1 MAIFNSYVSL
11 PEGTW
16 SPANW
21 SKIPCSVPIHRDPKI
36 SWAQGNSLHWCHR
49 WSPAN
54 VGSSHQSSDVHN
66 RNSQVEIVSK
76 WEIARGLPLE
86 QKKSLAGPLSSFFF
100 VLQLSHH
107 PRPCAI
113 LWPPLATGRLLQGP
127 FGIPFDFGSEYPW
140 QDSFAFLKPFFSTF
154 HFLLFSPHLQIIQPL
169 SFTHLM
175 LKRQLNWPNFA
186 SVARWTKW
194 AFKWETKLGYFPCR
208 GTLLQ
213 TNLDVGN
220 SFTDV
225 FFLLDHRFSRFSTS
239 FSWENHRFSTFFSML
254 PPGFTG

>member
-21 SKIPCSVPIHRDPKI
+21 SKIPCSVPIHRDPRI

-100 VLQLSHH
+100 CSPAVSSSQALCDSLTA
-107 PRPCAI
+107 PCH
-113 LWPPLATGRLLQGP
+113 WPSIAGTFWYPVWFWIWISLAR
-127 FGIPFDFGSEYPW
+127 FIC
-140 QDSFAFLKPFFSTF
+140 FLEA
-154 HFLLFSPHLQIIQPL
+154 LLFHISLSSLQP
-169 SFTHLM
+169 
-175 LKRQLNWPNFA
+175 P
-186 SVARWTKW
+186 
-194 AFKWETKLGYFPCR
+194 
-208 GTLLQ
+208 
-213 TNLDVGN
+213 
-220 SFTDV
+220 FTDN
-225 FFLLDHRFSRFSTS
+225 ST
-239 FSWENHRFSTFFSML
+239 TFFYTFDAETPIELAELRICGQMN
-254 PPGFTG
+254 